1 MLLPIVHLL
10 QRQDFLLLFLPFF
23 ATNNLLILSLNR
35 SVIVEFHWYWTFVL
49 CTHQCLHHVGLSVTK
64 GLDGTEDVHHVL
76 VLDHLHQ
83 DVAGTVRSAAAT
95 AVPRQTK
102 NLSVMSKEE
111 TDTEESGETDLAVLH
126 TDIQSTTKIS
136 HIQLIWNQP
145 AWEAYKEAFEDPLR
159 SSAMYA
165 YGTTAAARWGNG
177 KIINRSQCFGSSG
190 FSAEKGLRCSVLKHN
205 WFHLHNLFS
214 LPVVG
219 NTVCQF
225 WVMCFW
231 EAMGSEF
238 VPGVPDEAALRAGRQ
253 TKPWGK
259 WGVRLKG

>member
-1 MLLPIVHLL
+1 MLGLALRRVLTAQKMSTMFWYWIISIRMLLAQYVPLRPPPFL
-10 QRQDFLLLFLPFF
+10 DRQEYNKP
-23 ATNNLLILSLNR
+23 A
-35 SVIVEFHWYWTFVL
+35 
-49 CTHQCLHHVGLSVTK
+49 
-64 GLDGTEDVHHVL
+64 
-76 VLDHLHQ
+76 
-83 DVAGTVRSAAAT
+83 
-95 AVPRQTK
+95 
-102 NLSVMSKEE
+102 VMSKEE

-126 TDIQSTTKIS
+126 TDIQSTTEIS

-145 AWEAYKEAFEDPLR
+145 AWEAYKEAFEDPPR

-165 YGTTAAARWGNG
+165 YGTMAAARWGNG
-177 KIINRSQCFGSSG
+177 EIINRSQCFGSSG

-219 NTVCQF
+219 NTVWQF

-231 EAMGSEF
+231 AAMGSEF
-238 VPGVPDEAALRAGRQ
+238 VPGVPDEAARWAGGE

-259 WGVRLKG
+259 WSVRLKV